1 MDQIDGKASKTSAE
15 RDIRAA
21 GVIQIELEQET
32 DGRWIA
38 DVPAIPG
45 VLVYGATT
53 DEAIANAQALAL
65 RVLAERIEH
74 GESAGGLVS
83 GWFQVV

>member
-1 MDQIDGKASKTSAE
+1 MDQNDGKAFAD
-15 RDIRAA
+15 RDLRAA

-38 DVPAIPG
+38 EAPAIPG
-45 VLVYGATT
+45 VLAYGATT

-74 GESAGGLVS
+74 GEGAGGPVS
-83 GWFQVV
+83 VWFQTV